1 MPSFQNPAAFLLL
14 ILIPVLFLLRKLGFF
29 SKISFVIT
37 LSDWGGE
44 SFSWKGKVRRFA
56 SFLVMLLT
64 ILGYISAVT
73 ALAGPI
79 MYKQERVYTSRGTDI
94 LFVLDISPSMAAQDM
109 NGLNR
114 LETAKNSINYIVENN
129 TGASFGVVAMAAES
143 AVVVPPTMDHKLFLQ
158 RVNSIPIGNLGDGT
172 AIGVGLSTAIYH
184 LAGSSAP
191 KKCIVLITDGEN
203 NAGAIHPETA
213 AELAA
218 SQNITLYT
226 LGVGSKGSAPIEYVD
241 PKTNKKYSG
250 YLNSSFDSTQ
260 LKLIASI
267 ANGRY
272 FEAQTLNDLSLALLV
287 ITKNESVV
295 QTYHSRTTSVEY
307 YDKLIFISAVFLI
320 LAWIVRRLYLKEFI

>member
-44 SFSWKGKVRRFA
+44 SFSWKGKIRRFA
-56 SFLVMLLT
+56 SFLVFLLT
-64 ILGYISAVT
+64 ILGYVSAVT

-129 TGASFGVVAMAAES
+129 SGASFGVVAMAAEA

-203 NAGAIHPETA
+203 NAGSIHPETA

-307 YDKLIFISAVFLI
+307 YDKLIFVSAVFLI
-320 LAWIVRRLYLKEFI
+320 LAWIIRRLYLKEFI

>member
-1 MPSFQNPAAFLLL
+1 M
-14 ILIPVLFLLRKLGFF
+14 IPVLFLLRKLGFF

-44 SFSWKGKVRRFA
+44 SFSWKGKIRRFA
-56 SFLVMLLT
+56 SFLVFLLT
-64 ILGYISAVT
+64 ILGYVSAVT

-129 TGASFGVVAMAAES
+129 SGASFGVVAMAAEA

-203 NAGAIHPETA
+203 NAGSIHPETA

-307 YDKLIFISAVFLI
+307 YDKLIFVSAVFLI
-320 LAWIVRRLYLKEFI
+320 LAWIIRRLYLKEFI